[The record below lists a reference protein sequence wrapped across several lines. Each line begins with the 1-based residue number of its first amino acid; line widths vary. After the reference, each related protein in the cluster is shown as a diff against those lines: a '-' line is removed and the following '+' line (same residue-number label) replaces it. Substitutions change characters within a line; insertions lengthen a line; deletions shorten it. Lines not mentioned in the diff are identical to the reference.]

1 MARWNGFGHVVFG
14 MGLVLFLPFIV
25 SLFGRDVRLKLA
37 SPALCIGALLLTG
50 FGSLQFS
57 AWVAAFAFAGLAIRA
72 DQGKGKGACQADG
85 ATDTLNFARGEP

>member
-1 MARWNGFGHVVFG
+1 MARWNGVGHVVFG

-25 SLFGRDVRLKLA
+25 SLFGCDVRMKVA
-37 SPALCIGALLLTG
+37 STGLCIGALLLTG

-57 AWVAAFAFAGLAIRA
+57 AWVAAFAFAGLSIRA
-72 DQGKGKGACQADG
+72 DQGKGRGACQTEG